1 MTSETPGTLCREKW
15 ELYSDRGS
23 SRKAQI
29 QSMGSGNDRDNAT
42 DRTTAESITFKII
55 LWKLILS
62 N

>member
-55 LWKLILS
+55 L
-62 N
+62 